1 MLDFQ
6 LSTFIFQMIN
16 FVILLAALSW
26 FLFRPLLRV
35 MRQRQS
41 DIEAHIQEADDKARK
56 ADEERQEL
64 AEALEQAR
72 IQATDLLTQAR
83 TKANHAR
90 EQMLEQTRHEV
101 AELTQEA
108 RNRIQEQERA
118 TQQRLQER
126 LSEAAVGLAG
136 NLIRE
141 AAGPS
146 LHQSLVEQLIVDEAG
161 LGAEET
167 DLLKQALARNHQEI
181 VVEVAYPAGEDLEGR
196 ISQGLCKALGTADP
210 LNVDLRVEPSLIAG
224 ARIMIGT
231 VAVDLSLS
239 RTLKELVESLPS
251 AGESNGS
258 AMG

>member
-1 MLDFQ
+1 MLDFE

-16 FVILLAALSW
+16 FVILLAALNW

-35 MRQRQS
+35 MKQRQN
-41 DIEAHIQEADDKARK
+41 DIEARLQDADEKARK
-56 ADEERQEL
+56 ADEDRRQL

-72 IQATDLLTQAR
+72 TQASEIVVQAR
-83 TKANHAR
+83 AEANHAR
-90 EQMLEQTRHEV
+90 EQIIEQARHEV

-118 TQQRLQER
+118 TQQRLQTILNET
-126 LSEAAVGLAG
+126 AVNLAG

-146 LHQSLVEQLIVDEAG
+146 MHQSLVERLIEDEAG

-167 DLLKQALARNHQEI
+167 DLLKQALNRNHQEV
-181 VVEVAYPAGEDLEGR
+181 VVEVAYLAGEELQTR
-196 ISQGLCKALGTADP
+196 ISEGLSRTLGATVP
-210 LNVDLRVEPSLIAG
+210 LNVQLRVEPSLIAG
-224 ARIMIGT
+224 VRIMIGT

-239 RTLKELVESLPS
+239 RTLDELVNSSISTREP
-251 AGESNGS
+251 NGRG
-258 AMG
+258 MG